1 MHISSFFCFYSYH
14 VDIYLI
20 DSIERNDNMGF
31 LINEEKLMEDNIFKF
46 ENRLNSQLTRFLDKS
61 PVFVTYYHVNVN
73 ETTTDEGFRDIESI
87 IGNRSPLR
95 FQKIENFPMYG
106 LDQVVLAIQDSE
118 QGLDTEY
125 SGEAV
130 ILPNT
135 IKPLQ
140 NDIFK
145 INHVKGSFL
154 FRVTEVQYDN
164 IRPDNYYK
172 INFRF
177 EWLDDE
183 KADKLDE
190 QVEENFSCIL
200 QNIGTEENCL
210 IQEDYYKQ
218 LKLIDEMFNDMVKTY
233 KILFYNERYNCF
245 LWERL
250 DGYKIYDP
258 FQTVFFNNHKLLN
271 NKADYST
278 IMLSEEFNDHKRK
291 LKYERSIYRCFERRD
306 TKLLSEFKYH
316 TIPGTYKK
324 DSSFARW
331 NDQSIMIVEI
341 PSPQDDSATESLLTQ
356 DIINTFKMNGPTDS
370 KYVELMQKFIR
381 NESMTVYDI
390 PTNLNEE
397 LIKLD
402 ANEEVFFFTPILM
415 YIIQTVVNDFLSEKK
430 I

>member
-1 MHISSFFCFYSYH
+1 
-14 VDIYLI
+14 
-20 DSIERNDNMGF
+20 MGF

-61 PVFVTYYHVNVN
+61 PVFVTYYHINVN
-73 ETTTDEGFRDIESI
+73 ESTTDEGFRDIESI

-125 SGEAV
+125 SGESV
-130 ILPNT
+130 VLPNT

-140 NDIFK
+140 NDIFR

-172 INFRF
+172 IGFRF

-183 KADKLDE
+183 KVEKLDN
-190 QVEENFSCIL
+190 QVEEKFSCIL
-200 QNIGTEENCL
+200 QNVGTEENCL
-210 IQEDYYKQ
+210 IQEDYYEQ
-218 LKLIDEMFNDMVKTY
+218 LNKVDALFDDMVKTY
-233 KILFYNERYNCF
+233 KVLFYNDRYNCF

-258 FQTVFFNNHKLLN
+258 FQTVFFNNHKMLN
-271 NKADYST
+271 KKSDYST
-278 IMLSEEFNDHKRK
+278 IVLSEEFNDHKRK
-291 LKYERSIYRCFERRD
+291 LKYERSIYRCFERREI
-306 TKLLSEFKYH
+306 KLLNEFKYH
-316 TIPGTYKK
+316 TFPGIYKK
-324 DSSFARW
+324 DSAFARW
-331 NDQSIMIVEI
+331 NDQSIMVVEI
-341 PSPQDDSATESLLTQ
+341 PSPHDESATESLFTSEIVNL
-356 DIINTFKMNGPTDS
+356 FRLNGPTDS

-381 NESMTVYDI
+381 NEPLTIYDI
-390 PTNLNEE
+390 PLDLNEE
-397 LIKLD
+397 LMKLD

-415 YIIQTVVNDFLSEKK
+415 YIIQVIVNDFLKEKK
-430 I
+430 

>member
-1 MHISSFFCFYSYH
+1 
-14 VDIYLI
+14 
-20 DSIERNDNMGF
+20 MGF

-125 SGEAV
+125 SSEAV

-291 LKYERSIYRCFERRD
+291 IKYERSIYRCFERRD

-341 PSPQDDSATESLLTQ
+341 PSPQDDSATDSLLTP

-381 NESMTVYDI
+381 NESMTIYDI

-430 I
+430 IQ

>member
-1 MHISSFFCFYSYH
+1 
-14 VDIYLI
+14 
-20 DSIERNDNMGF
+20 MGF

-278 IMLSEEFNDHKRK
+278 VMLSEEFNDHKRK

-341 PSPQDDSATESLLTQ
+341 PSPQDDSATESLLTP

-381 NESMTVYDI
+381 NESMTIYDI

-397 LIKLD
+397 LIQLD